1 MPRSVKSVA
10 NWLQRL
16 ETAWSRRNVR
26 GGGAL
31 PEDEGKIP
39 VCVITG
45 GSEGIGRHLADE
57 FAARGYALLL
67 IARSEAALETAAS
80 ELRRAYRVKVY
91 TAAIDLTLPGPEK
104 TVAAALDADALYA
117 EILVNNAAIGLGGA
131 LAQADP
137 ARLTA
142 LCRLNI
148 EALTS
153 LTRTFLP
160 AMLRRGRGGILNL
173 GSIGGIFP
181 GAYQAAYYASKAYV
195 LSFTEALAFE
205 NAGRGVLISAAA
217 PSAID
222 TRFHERMGAK
232 RALYLKLQSV
242 MTPARAAR
250 IIVSGFM
257 GRRTLIVPGLV
268 PSFNAFAVRYI
279 PHAILVPFI
288 GWLLRQRY

>member
-1 MPRSVKSVA
+1 VA
-10 NWLQRL
+10 NWIQRL

-26 GGGAL
+26 DAGPL
-31 PEDEGKIP
+31 PEDIGKTP

-57 FAARGYALLL
+57 FAARGHALLL
-67 IARSEAALETAAS
+67 IARTGTALERAAA
-80 ELRRAYRVKVY
+80 ELGRTYPVKVY
-91 TAAIDLTLPGPEK
+91 TAAIDLTLPEPEK
-104 TVAAALDADALYA
+104 AVAAVLEANGLYA

-131 LAQADP
+131 FAGQDA

-142 LCRLNI
+142 LCKLNV
-148 EALTS
+148 ETVTA

-173 GSIGGIFP
+173 GSLGGLLP
-181 GAYQAAYYASKAYV
+181 GPYQAAYYASKAYV
-195 LSFTEALAFE
+195 VSLTQALAFE

-217 PSAID
+217 PGPVA
-222 TRFHERMGAK
+222 TRFHGRMGAK
-232 RALYLKLQSV
+232 RAFYLQFFSV

-268 PSFNAFAVRYI
+268 PSFNAFAVRLI